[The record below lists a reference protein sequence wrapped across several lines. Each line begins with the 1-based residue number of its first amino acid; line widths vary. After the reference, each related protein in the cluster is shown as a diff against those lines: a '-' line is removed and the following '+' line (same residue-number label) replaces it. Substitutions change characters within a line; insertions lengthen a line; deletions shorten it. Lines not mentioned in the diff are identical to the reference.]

1 MVSQVLQ
8 REKLNQSELLT
19 NFPRLIQA
27 WAGPLG
33 DITVAPREATAAAAP
48 ACHSCVCILYS
59 VRQRLAAAYSGEGW
73 PLALEVAVW
82 MLVAVATKN
91 GQSGTL

>member
-27 WAGPLG
+27 WTGPLG
-33 DITVAPREATAAAAP
+33 DITVALREATAAVLHP
-48 ACHSCVCILYS
+48 ATSLYP
-59 VRQRLAAAYSGEGW
+59 VF
-73 PLALEVAVW
+73 
-82 MLVAVATKN
+82 
-91 GQSGTL
+91 

>member
-1 MVSQVLQ
+1 MVSQVL

-33 DITVAPREATAAAAP
+33 DITVAPREAAAAAAP
-48 ACHSCVCILYS
+48 ACHSCVCILCD
-59 VRQRLAAAYSGEGW
+59 RLLGRHGW
-73 PLALEVAVW
+73 PLALKEAAW
-82 MLVAVATKN
+82 MLVAGATGN
-91 GQSGTL
+91 SQGGII

>member
-33 DITVAPREATAAAAP
+33 DITVALREATAAVLHP
-48 ACHSCVCILYS
+48 ATSLYP
-59 VRQRLAAAYSGEGW
+59 VF
-73 PLALEVAVW
+73 
-82 MLVAVATKN
+82 
-91 GQSGTL
+91 